1 MKQICQKCGQ
11 HPATFHYQENVNG
24 VKKEMHLCAH
34 CAAGEGMGP
43 KLWFSA
49 DPMFG
54 AIPVFGKASDPRGGS
69 GRACPRCGTSL
80 EEIQKKG
87 KFGCSECYDTFS
99 AQLDLTP
106 FVGNGYPTAPS
117 GEKGTAPTERNK
129 MGEVERWKAELQEAL
144 KEENYEKAAILRD
157 QIRAKEGK

>member
-49 DPMFG
+49 DPVFG
-54 AIPVFGKASDPRGGS
+54 AIPIFGKASPIREGV
-69 GRACPRCGTSL
+69 GRVCPGCGTSL
-80 EEIQKKG
+80 EEIRKKG
-87 KFGCSECYDTFS
+87 KFGCSRCYDTF
-99 AQLDLTP
+99 AANLDLTP
-106 FVGNGYPTAPS
+106 FVGNGYPLSPS
-117 GEKGTAPTERNK
+117 NGQASADEKRE

-144 KEENYEKAAILRD
+144 KEENYEKAAVLRD
-157 QIRAKEGK
+157 RIREKEGK